1 MKRQRQLP
9 TYAPPM
15 RDIETIDCDLRL
27 IAAVHRSIREHGGK
41 PSSRQ
46 FDELLDERLAHRGG
60 EERQPA
66 ALAAARRPGS
76 ISTYAVKEGGASG
89 RLRVRIAGCY
99 PNSAGRG
106 HPELG
111 LSPAGRGRPALISVS
126 SWLRRLP

>member
-1 MKRQRQLP
+1 
-9 TYAPPM
+9 M
-15 RDIETIDCDLRL
+15 RDIETIDSDLRL

-76 ISTYAVKEGGASG
+76 ISTYAVKEGGASSPFTG
-89 RLRVRIAGCY
+89 
-99 PNSAGRG
+99 
-106 HPELG
+106 LG
-111 LSPAGRGRPALISVS
+111 LPGYPAIRRDVGVRGS
-126 SWLRRLP
+126 